1 MENRYKNLILEFEA
15 NVKKLIAERNA
26 LLEENKTI
34 KAEVARKQ
42 EELMQAHKEILDLRK
57 ECTLLETASGL
68 GGSAKSREY
77 SKKHLNNLVR
87 EIDKCLAL
95 LNE

>member
-42 EELMQAHKEILDLRK
+42 EELMQAYKEILDLRK

-68 GGSAKSREY
+68 GGSAESREY